1 MVSII
6 LPTYNRSAFLQD
18 CIGSVLQ
25 QKGADFEL
33 IVVDDGSEDDTSEV
47 VAAFG
52 DERIRYYRRPHTGY
66 TSRMKNFAI
75 RRCSGEFLAFIDSDD
90 MWKAGKLDLQL
101 ELLAARPDIGFSI
114 TDITVF
120 REDTILKEDTYGL
133 RDTVE
138 CISIFSRLARNRM
151 LVYNPTLV
159 MRKSCLDR
167 IGLFDESMRSGDH
180 DFNMRLA
187 YHYKAGVIYE
197 PLLMRRLH
205 DSNMSEEMSF
215 ENYAEY
221 LSTFERLYQGEM
233 IDRSCVKKARGNAF
247 FKLGE
252 LYAGERRW
260 REARKNYF
268 LALKNDLFHGRCYR
282 SLLKSWWPEGRG

>member
-6 LPTYNRSAFLQD
+6 LPTYNRGSFLQD

-25 QKGADFEL
+25 QTGADFEL

-52 DERIRYYRRPHTGY
+52 DERIRYYRKPHTGY

-75 RRCSGEFLAFIDSDD
+75 GCCLGEFIAFIDSDD
-90 MWKAGKLDLQL
+90 MWKTGKLDRQL
-101 ELLAARPDIGFSI
+101 ELLATHPDIGFSI

-120 REDTILKEDTYGL
+120 RGDAILKEYTYGL

-138 CISIFSRLARNRM
+138 CVSIFSRLARNRL

-167 IGLFDESMRSGDH
+167 TGFFDESMRSGDH

-205 DSNMSEEMSF
+205 DSNMSEEMTF

-221 LSTFERLYQGEM
+221 LSTFERLYQGKM
-233 IDRSCVKKARGNAF
+233 IDRGCVKKARGNAF

-252 LYAGERRW
+252 LYAGESKW
-260 REARKNYF
+260 REARENYF
-268 LALKNDLFHGRCYR
+268 LSLKNDLFHTRCYR
-282 SLLKSWWPEGRG
+282 SLLKSWWLESQE